1 MTRLKLK
8 KKLKMTLLILS
19 LTVSTNAFA
28 DQALVK
34 RLMKGDK
41 APYNGS
47 LFNDEATRQVD
58 EDLLYSDQCD
68 KKIGEILACEGD
80 SSVGTYIL
88 YFVGGLAS
96 GALITYAISH

>member
-1 MTRLKLK
+1 MI
-8 KKLKMTLLILS
+8 LLILS

-47 LFNDEATRQVD
+47 LFSDEATRQID
-58 EDLLYSDQCD
+58 EDLLYSDQCE
-68 KKIGEILACEGD
+68 KKRSEMQWCQGE
-80 SSVGTYIL
+80 SNVGTYIL
-88 YFVGGLAS
+88 YFVGGLAT